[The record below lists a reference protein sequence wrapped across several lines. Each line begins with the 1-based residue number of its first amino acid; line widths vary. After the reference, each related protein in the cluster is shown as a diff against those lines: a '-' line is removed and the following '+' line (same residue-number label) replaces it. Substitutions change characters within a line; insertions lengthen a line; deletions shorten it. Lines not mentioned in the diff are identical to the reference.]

1 MGKGLA
7 NALLIASR
15 EAFRGATPIDKLTTP
30 GYLQYLLGNNKPD
43 VIGQGKD
50 DGSGYIR
57 DVKIR
62 YRNRGVTG
70 QTTTADDCSIQTRS
84 AYLEYTV
91 PSTSYRAL
99 GIAFEDDMIAKFE
112 KDALAQ
118 MSVGTPTMTGI
129 MKDIYE
135 SIIEQANGLFGDINN
150 DLLAAQVANFGKN
163 VVTGSNA
170 AKTINFWQDATKN
183 YLNQGM
189 TEVMSDAM
197 ANEIR
202 LAGACIVGSGLINN
216 YYLQQRAIPAGEG
229 NMSGINTSTL
239 ALPNFYY
246 DPYAQAAFG
255 ANKFA
260 LLERDAVQ
268 FVNLCRFRGPKA
280 GQKGSD
286 FFMTLR
292 LPVIDSLG
300 QGSMASFEFDVQ
312 LTYRTCAGELQVGPA
327 GEGNPP
333 VQLGRGWN
341 VILSSAYQTVFLPSD
356 SYGAADRLHLV
367 NGTFLYTAANS

>member
-43 VIGQGKD
+43 IISQGKD

-62 YRNRGVTG
+62 YRNRGVPGKTV
-70 QTTTADDCSIQTRS
+70 TVDDCSIQSRP
-84 AYLEYTV
+84 AYLEYVV
-91 PSTSYRAL
+91 PATSFRAL
-99 GIAFEDDMIAKFE
+99 GLVFEDDQIAKFE

-118 MSVGTPTMTGI
+118 VSAGTPTMTGI

-135 SIIEQANGLFGDINN
+135 AIIEQANGLFADINT

-163 VVTGSNA
+163 VVPGNNT
-170 AKTINFWQDATKN
+170 AKTINFA
-183 YLNQGM
+183 LNSTTNPLNAGM

-197 ANEIR
+197 ANEVR
-202 LAGACIVGSGLINN
+202 LNGASIVGSGLVNN
-216 YYLQQRAIPAGEG
+216 YFLQQVAKSADQAGV
-229 NMSGINTSTL
+229 NTSQL
-239 ALPNFYY
+239 ALPKFYY
-246 DPYAQAAFG
+246 DPYTQVAWG
-255 ANKFA
+255 ANQFA
-260 LLERDAVQ
+260 LLEKDAVQ
-268 FVNLCRFRGPKA
+268 FVNVCRFRGAKS

-292 LPVIDSLG
+292 LPLFDSLG
-300 QGSMASFEFDVQ
+300 QGNLSAFEFDVQ
-312 LTYRTCAGELQVGPA
+312 LAYRTCPGLVQIGAYV
-327 GEGNPP
+327 EGTNEP

-341 VILSSAYQTVFLPSD
+341 IILSSSYQSVYIPST
-356 SYGAADRLHLV
+356 SYAATDRLNLV
-367 NGTFLYTAANS
+367 NGTFRYVATNA